1 MGANM
6 TRRVPAEV
14 FPPGEFIREELE
26 ARNWT
31 QADLAAIL
39 KRPLP
44 AVNEI
49 IKGKK
54 AITADT
60 AKALGDAFGTGPEF
74 WKNLQTA
81 YELAMAGPAD
91 EDVARMAAIYAAAP
105 VSDLVKRQWIK
116 WTNDTDELERSVLEF
131 YRAPSIREIECPLI
145 AARKS
150 SSYDEMAPLE
160 IAWCK
165 RAWQLAECVQA
176 SRFDANKLKDAFP
189 DLQNLT
195 SSEQEIRR
203 VPKLLA
209 DVGIR
214 LVVVER
220 LPKTKIDGAAF
231 WLDDDR
237 PAIAISL
244 RHDRIDGCWFTLWHE
259 IAHIYNNDRGAP
271 LDTKLVGQDR
281 QPTSEKSDIEKAADA
296 FAERMLVPQNELESF
311 IARVKPLYSKV
322 RINQFAGRLGIHP
335 GIIVGQLQ
343 HRREIGFS
351 HSREMLVEVRELI
364 TPSAMTDGW
373 GSVPI

>member
-1 MGANM
+1 M

-14 FPPGEFIREELE
+14 FPPGDFIREELE

-54 AITADT
+54 SITADT

-74 WKNLQTA
+74 WQNLQNA
-81 YELAMAGPAD
+81 YDLAMTGPSD
-91 EDVARMAAIYAAAP
+91 DDVARMAAIYAVAP
-105 VSDLVKRQWIK
+105 VNDLVKRQWIN
-116 WTNDTDELERSVLEF
+116 WSNDAEELERSILKF
-131 YRAPSIREIECPLI
+131 YRAPSIAEINFPLM

-150 SSYDEMAPLE
+150 SSYDEMTPLE
-160 IAWCK
+160 IAWCH
-165 RAWQLAECVQA
+165 RARQLAECVGV
-176 SRFDANKLKDAFP
+176 SRFKASALKGAFAE
-189 DLQNLT
+189 LQRLT
-195 SSEQEIRR
+195 NSEQEVRH

-209 DVGIR
+209 DIGIR
-214 LVVVER
+214 FVVVER

-231 WLDDDR
+231 WLDSNS

-244 RHDRIDGCWFTLWHE
+244 RHDRIDGFWFTLWHE
-259 IAHIYNNDRGAP
+259 IAHIFHNDRVTP

-281 QPTSEKSDIEKAADA
+281 QPTNEKSEIEKAADQ
-296 FAERMLVPQNELESF
+296 FAESSLVPQADLESF
-311 IARVKPLYSKV
+311 IVRVKPLYSKV
-322 RINQFAGRLGIHP
+322 KINQFAGRIGIHP

-351 HSREMLVEVRELI
+351 HSREMLVAVRDLL